1 MDARLVLMIFNIV
14 IVGLSVVIF
23 VAAAQMKKTK
33 EIPDLFLNAEDMN
46 RIKKGQ
52 EGQFAEALYPKAMIF
67 SIICM
72 VTGIIAF
79 LATFFKVTGEQEYIG
94 IIALMAFLLAW
105 SWFTAESKK
114 LKGKFLK

>member
-1 MDARLVLMIFNIV
+1 
-14 IVGLSVVIF
+14 
-23 VAAAQMKKTK
+23 
-33 EIPDLFLNAEDMN
+33 
-46 RIKKGQ
+46 
-52 EGQFAEALYPKAMIF
+52 
-67 SIICM
+67 M